1 MIWLLTRSV
10 VWPVKAGAGSAKLG
24 YKTGRLF
31 GYRRLFVF
39 GLGVAVGL
47 LLAPMT
53 GAALR
58 DKIRALV
65 DGDMTND
72 PVPAES
78 PIGGGDRVVDLTME
92 GV

>member
-1 MIWLLTRSV
+1 MIWLLTRSI
-10 VWPVKAGAGSAKLG
+10 VWPVKAGASSAKLG

-31 GYRRLFVF
+31 GYRRIFVF

-58 DKIRALV
+58 DKIRELI
-65 DGDMTND
+65 DGGTTAD
-72 PVPAES
+72 PGPFAPQS
-78 PIGGGDRVVDLTME
+78 SGSSVVDLTTE